1 VSASIVSVS
10 ETVPVFFIQT
20 FWVNVPPGLSV
31 PALMAVQGMVQPLSV
46 YTPTFTPAIVP
57 FRGTLCDALSAAK
70 VVTVNST
77 PIIEIATI
85 APVPSLFIAIVIP
98 RYTKSCVLSV
108 NKHYCP
114 CEQRNYT
121 SQLHKDNMAVQEK
134 PSNRSTSFLGFFT
147 YPRKN
152 LERTTFN
159 HKRIVVSECSAQEE

>member
-1 VSASIVSVS
+1 VSANIVSVS

-31 PALMAVQGMVQPLSV
+31 PALIDVQGVVQPLSV

-57 FRGTLCDALSAAK
+57 LRGTLCDALSAAR
-70 VVTVNST
+70 VVTVNNT

-98 RYTKSCVLSV
+98 RYTKSCVLSI
-108 NKHYCP
+108 NKCYCP

-121 SQLHKDNMAVQEK
+121 SQTCRGNINVREK
-134 PSNRSTSFLGFFT
+134 AKRPLTSFLCS
-147 YPRKN
+147 YLCKKN
-152 LERTTFN
+152 LERTCFLLHTA
-159 HKRIVVSECSAQEE
+159 RSLWTVV